1 MSDETSGLC
10 VCITS
15 KASLQVTV
23 LRRGQGALSVIICV
37 VPLPQQQTQES
48 VCIYGNLIFCAS
60 FPWTTDSR
68 QFGLLA

>member
-10 VCITS
+10 VYVCIAS

-23 LRRGQGALSVIICV
+23 LRRGQDALSVKICV

-48 VCIYGNLIFCAS
+48 VCIYGNLIFCAR
-60 FPWTTDSR
+60 FPWATDSR
-68 QFGLLA
+68 